1 MFAFVYANL
10 VQQNTRNR
18 NNKSPAKENI
28 LSQTWLRKW
37 HSLADLAMTSEEKT
51 QETRMMVSE
60 RSALTFII
68 LNSHSNLTSR
78 AGQCSIFD
86 ERLVEFLPEPDEQ
99 SGLK

>member
-60 RSALTFII
+60 RSSLTLIR
-68 LNSHSNLTSR
+68 LNLISY
-78 AGQCSIFD
+78 I
-86 ERLVEFLPEPDEQ
+86 
-99 SGLK
+99 SGWSVFHI